1 MQQEERSERSR
12 TALLDAALAL
22 FSHQGYRATSVRD
35 IAERAGTSTGSV
47 YHHFR
52 DKETI
57 FQTLLE
63 QFWQAA
69 SAPEFPLNRI
79 FEQGAFP
86 DDLPAIGR
94 AAQEMVATWRPYIA
108 LIYVDVVE
116 FEGRHIHR
124 FYANLAER
132 FQEFLARR
140 PDLGIPARMRDGI
153 PPEQAMMLTLRI
165 YMYYFVVETL
175 FGVPNHYGLNSEDAT
190 TLIADILSGGILRAG
205 RASTSGSRAGQAP

>member
-1 MQQEERSERSR
+1 MLQEERSERSR
-12 TALLDAALAL
+12 AALLEAALTL
-22 FSHQGYRATSVRD
+22 FSKQGYRATSVRD
-35 IAERAGTSTGSV
+35 IAERAKTSTGSV

-63 QFWQAA
+63 QFWQAS
-69 SAPEFPLNRI
+69 SAPDFPLNRI
-79 FEQGAFP
+79 FEEGAFP

-94 AAQEMVATWRPYIA
+94 AAQEMVANWRPYIA

-124 FYANLAER
+124 FYANLAGR
-132 FQEFLARR
+132 FQEFLSRR
-140 PDLGIPARMRDGI
+140 PDLRIPNRMRDGI
-153 PPEQAMMLTLRI
+153 PPELAMMLTTRI

-190 TLIADILSGGILRAG
+190 KLIADVLTGGILKG
-205 RASTSGSRAGQAP
+205 GG

>member
-1 MQQEERSERSR
+1 MLQEERSERSR
-12 TALLDAALAL
+12 AALLEAALTL
-22 FSHQGYRATSVRD
+22 FSRQGYRATSVRD
-35 IAERAGTSTGSV
+35 IAESARTSTGSV

-63 QFWQAA
+63 QFWEAS
-69 SAPEFPLNRI
+69 SAPDFPLNRI
-79 FEQGAFP
+79 FEEGAFP

-94 AAQEMVATWRPYIA
+94 AAQEMVANWRPYVA

-124 FYANLAER
+124 FYANLAGR
-132 FQEFLARR
+132 FQEFLSRR
-140 PDLGIPARMRDGI
+140 PDLRIPDRMRDGI
-153 PPEQAMMLTLRI
+153 PPELAMMLTTRI

-190 TLIADILSGGILRAG
+190 KLIADVLTGGILK
-205 RASTSGSRAGQAP
+205 SGG